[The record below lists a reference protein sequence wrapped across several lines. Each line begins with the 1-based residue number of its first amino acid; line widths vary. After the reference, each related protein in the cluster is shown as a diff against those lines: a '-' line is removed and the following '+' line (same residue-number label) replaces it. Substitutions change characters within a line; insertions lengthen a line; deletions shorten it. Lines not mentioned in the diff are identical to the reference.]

1 MRRGDT
7 SNLRIQLKRKTK
19 ALLSTL
25 DLKKLLLMN
34 IPYIFVF
41 LFADRAS
48 CLYRLSPG
56 ADIGEKLLYAMA
68 HAEQILGFLP
78 SFYFTDLLVGV
89 GSSMVLKI
97 LVWQKQADAKKL
109 RKGVEYGSARWGTKE
124 DIKPFMADDFWMNIP
139 LTATES
145 ITMESRPK
153 NPKYAR
159 NKNICV
165 IGGSG
170 SGKTR
175 FFVKVSIMMMN
186 CSMVITDP
194 KGTLIEECGKMLA
207 KGPPLKDKQGRI
219 VRDKTGKV
227 VHEPYVIKVLN
238 TINFSKSLHY
248 NPFAYLK
255 SEKDI
260 LKLVTVIIANTK
272 GEGEKSTEDFWV
284 KAEKLL
290 YTALIALI
298 WYEGTEEEK
307 NMNTLIDLL
316 NESETREDDEN
327 YKNPVDMLFDELEKK
342 NPEHFAVRQYKKYKL
357 AAGKTAKSIL
367 ISVGVRLAAFYLKE
381 IANLTC
387 TDELDLASIGEKKV
401 ALFCCIPDADTSL
414 NYLVGMIYSNLFQTL
429 YYVADRKYGGRLPI
443 PVHCIMDEWPNVALP
458 DDFDKILATMRS
470 RAISCSI
477 IIQNMAQMKALFKD
491 SWESLVGNCDELLY
505 LGGNEKEGHKYISE
519 LLGKET
525 LDTNT
530 YGQTKGRNGS
540 YSTNYQQTG
549 RELFTPDEIR
559 LLDNRKAILFVRGER
574 PMLDDKYNLKKHPN
588 VKWTE
593 DGGAPPYDYAKA
605 PRSHDDLNIDI
616 ERLDDY
622 ELLCEEDILGK
633 EQPF

>member
-272 GEGEKSTEDFWV
+272 
-284 KAEKLL
+284 A
-290 YTALIALI
+290 
-298 WYEGTEEEK
+298 
-307 NMNTLIDLL
+307 
-316 NESETREDDEN
+316 
-327 YKNPVDMLFDELEKK
+327 
-342 NPEHFAVRQYKKYKL
+342 
-357 AAGKTAKSIL
+357 
-367 ISVGVRLAAFYLKE
+367 
-381 IANLTC
+381 C
-387 TDELDLASIGEKKV
+387 
-401 ALFCCIPDADTSL
+401 
-414 NYLVGMIYSNLFQTL
+414 
-429 YYVADRKYGGRLPI
+429 
-443 PVHCIMDEWPNVALP
+443 
-458 DDFDKILATMRS
+458 
-470 RAISCSI
+470 
-477 IIQNMAQMKALFKD
+477 
-491 SWESLVGNCDELLY
+491 
-505 LGGNEKEGHKYISE
+505 
-519 LLGKET
+519 
-525 LDTNT
+525 
-530 YGQTKGRNGS
+530 
-540 YSTNYQQTG
+540 
-549 RELFTPDEIR
+549 
-559 LLDNRKAILFVRGER
+559 
-574 PMLDDKYNLKKHPN
+574 
-588 VKWTE
+588 
-593 DGGAPPYDYAKA
+593 
-605 PRSHDDLNIDI
+605 
-616 ERLDDY
+616 
-622 ELLCEEDILGK
+622 
-633 EQPF
+633 

>member
-1 MRRGDT
+1 MGASLACAIQPGKNIFEILDRLNQILRQPFSLHYTVYTGKCILILSFAYITGICIYYSQQKNYRRGVEHGSAKWGDVHQ
-7 SNLRIQLKRKTK
+7 ICRKYRDK
-19 ALLSTL
+19 
-25 DLKKLLLMN
+25 DYVQNLLLTQNFRM
-34 IPYIFVF
+34 
-41 LFADRAS
+41 S
-48 CLYRLSPG
+48 LYCYKHKRNLNV
-56 ADIGEKLLYAMA
+56 
-68 HAEQILGFLP
+68 
-78 SFYFTDLLVGV
+78 LVV
-89 GSSMVLKI
+89 
-97 LVWQKQADAKKL
+97 
-109 RKGVEYGSARWGTKE
+109 
-124 DIKPFMADDFWMNIP
+124 
-139 LTATES
+139 
-145 ITMESRPK
+145 
-153 NPKYAR
+153 
-159 NKNICV
+159 
-165 IGGSG
+165 GGSG
-170 SGKTR
+170 AGKSRTYAIPN
-175 FFVKVSIMMMN
+175 IMQCCLSQGESVRG

-194 KGTLIEECGKMLA
+194 KAELL
-207 KGPPLKDKQGRI
+207 R
-219 VRDKTGKV
+219 KTGGLLERMGYEV
-227 VHEPYVIKVLN
+227 RVFDL
-238 TINFSKSLHY
+238 INPDTSFCY
-248 NPFAYLK
+248 NPFCYVHDDKDVLKLINNLIRNTTPKGSQASDPFWEK
-255 SEKDI
+255 SETALLQALMLYLLHEAPPEEQNFPMIMEMLGSAQVKEEDEEYQSSLDI
-260 LKLVTVIIANTK
+260 LFERLEMRKPDSIA
-272 GEGEKSTEDFWV
+272 V
-284 KAEKLL
+284 KQ
-290 YTALIALI
+290 YQI
-298 WYEGTEEEK
+298 
-307 NMNTLIDLL
+307 
-316 NESETREDDEN
+316 
-327 YKNPVDMLFDELEKK
+327 YK
-342 NPEHFAVRQYKKYKL
+342 Q

-367 ISVGVRLAAFYLKE
+367 ISVGVRLAAFNLKE

-429 YYVADRKYGGRLPI
+429 YYVADRKYGGRLPV